1 MLSSTAQVLDGA
13 KSKSWLGGEF
23 CSLCPP
29 PRRATDKPPVARL
42 GSARLRSPPAGA
54 GAGAF
59 LTWGRQQ
66 HAGRA
71 ALEAAQQ
78 GRGPDAGVEARHGAA
93 QLGAA

>member
-1 MLSSTAQVLDGA
+1 MQRVKVGWEESSALSARH
-13 KSKSWLGGEF
+13 LGGQPT
-23 CSLCPP
+23 SPP
-29 PRRATDKPPVARL
+29 WL
-42 GSARLRSPPAGA
+42 GSARLRSPPAGAGA